1 MPKRGG
7 EKVKRYLFRRFCL
20 VLPVL
25 LVLSFLIFLMIESIP
40 GDPAEIIL
48 GDHAT
53 PEALAKLR
61 TDMGLHLPWHTRY
74 GIFLGNL
81 ARGNLGES
89 LMSGTPVME
98 EIKTK
103 LTATMELSVF
113 ALLIAVIL
121 GTLIGFLAAWKQNS
135 FFDYLSTMGALLG
148 VSMPIYW
155 LGFLLII
162 FFSLHLGWLPTS
174 GRTTATLALVPVTGF
189 YCIDTILAGDWHA
202 FRDVLAHLV
211 MPSVC
216 LATVP
221 MATIARMTRSSMLE
235 ALNQDYV
242 RTARA
247 KGVKTWK
254 ILGVHAFKNASI
266 PVITVLG
273 LQFGT
278 LMGGAILT
286 ESVFSWPGVGT
297 WLLQGILARDYAVIS
312 GGTLM
317 VSALFIVVNLG
328 VDVLYAFLDPR
339 IRY

>member
-1 MPKRGG
+1 MEG
-7 EKVKRYLFRRFCL
+7 EEVGRYLLRRICMMI
-20 VLPVL
+20 PVL
-25 LVLSFLIFLMIESIP
+25 LVLSLLIFLMIETIP

-53 PEALAKLR
+53 PEALARLR
-61 TDMGLHLPWHTRY
+61 TEMGLDRPWFVRY
-74 GIFLGNL
+74 GAFLGRIV
-81 ARGNLGES
+81 RGDLGES
-89 LMSGTPVME
+89 LISGAPVLD
-98 EIKTK
+98 EIKAK
-103 LTATMELSVF
+103 LAATMELSVF
-113 ALLIAVIL
+113 ALAVAVVV
-121 GTLIGFLAAWKQNS
+121 GVFVGFLSAWKQNS
-135 FFDYLSTMGALLG
+135 LFDYLSTVGALLG

-155 LGFLLII
+155 LGFLMII

-174 GRTTATLALVPVTGF
+174 GRTTATLSLIPVTGF
-189 YCIDTILAGDWHA
+189 YGIDALLAGDWHA

-211 MPSVC
+211 MPSLC

-242 RTARA
+242 RTAKA
-247 KGVKTWK
+247 KGVSTGK
-254 ILGVHAFKNASI
+254 IISVHAFKNASI
-266 PVITVLG
+266 PIITVLG

-297 WLLQGILARDYAVIS
+297 WILQGIMARDYAVIS
-312 GGTLM
+312 GGTLV
-317 VSALFIVVNLG
+317 VSALFILVNLG
-328 VDVLYAFLDPR
+328 VDILYAFLDPR

>member
-1 MPKRGG
+1 MK
-7 EKVKRYLFRRFCL
+7 KYLLRRFCL
-20 VLPVL
+20 VIPVL
-25 LVLSFLIFLMIESIP
+25 LVLSLLIFLMIESIP

-53 PEALAKLR
+53 PEALEKLR
-61 TDMGLHLPWHTRY
+61 TDMGLHNPWYTRY

-81 ARGNLGES
+81 ARGDLGES
-89 LMSGTPVME
+89 LMSGTPVIE
-98 EIKTK
+98 EIKAK

-135 FFDYLSTMGALLG
+135 LFDYLSTMGALLG

-174 GRTTATLALVPVTGF
+174 GRITATLTLVPVTGF

-202 FRDVLAHLV
+202 FRDALAHLV
-211 MPSVC
+211 MPSFC

-247 KGVKTWK
+247 KGVGTWK

-266 PVITVLG
+266 PIITVLG